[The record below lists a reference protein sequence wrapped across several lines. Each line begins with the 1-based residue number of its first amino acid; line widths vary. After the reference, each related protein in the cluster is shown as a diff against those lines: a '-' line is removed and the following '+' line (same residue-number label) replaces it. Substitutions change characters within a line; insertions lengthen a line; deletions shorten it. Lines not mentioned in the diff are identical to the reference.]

1 MPDTLDLTHRF
12 AALAALGLERTDVA
26 PVEREAFPVGSREWK
41 VLETRQAMGT
51 LVSVTALAP
60 SRAWAADAIAL
71 AFSEMDRLIA
81 LFSRYEAASAVT
93 ALNMAGRLEAPPPE
107 LRRVVR
113 TSLDYY
119 RLTAGA
125 FDVTVA
131 PLLALFRERLGGAAP
146 VEPTEAEIHER
157 LALIGAD
164 AVACGRRRISF
175 GRDGMA
181 VTLDGIA
188 KGFIV
193 DAIGRT
199 LQGHGIRRYLV
210 NAGGDIRARGR
221 KEGRRPWTVAV
232 RDPGDAGR
240 FPTALHL
247 TNAAVATSGS
257 YEVSFDGDLRFHHI
271 VDAKTGR
278 SPGASL
284 SVSVTAPTATAADA
298 LATSVFVLGPQEGI
312 RFVDHLRGCA
322 CLVLDRNGGQ
332 WMSRRWRS
340 APPTAGDEAGT

>member
-1 MPDTLDLTHRF
+1 MPETADLARRF

-26 PVEREAFPVGSREWK
+26 PVEREAFPVGPREWK
-41 VLETRQAMGT
+41 VALARPAMGT
-51 LVSVTALAP
+51 LVSVTVLAP
-60 SRAWAADAIAL
+60 SRDWATDAIELAL
-71 AFSEMDRLIA
+71 ADMDRLIGV
-81 LFSRYEAASAVT
+81 FSRYEADSAVT
-93 ALNMAGRLEAPPPE
+93 ALNAAGQLEAPPPE

-113 TSLDYY
+113 MSLDYH

-131 PLLALFRERLGGAAP
+131 PLLALFRERFGGTVPA
-146 VEPTEAEIHER
+146 EPTEAEVLDR
-157 LALIGAD
+157 LALVGAD
-164 AVACGRRRISF
+164 AVTCGPRRIAF

-181 VTLDGIA
+181 LTLDGIA

-193 DAIGRT
+193 DAIGRA
-199 LQGHGIRRYLV
+199 LQRHGIRRYLV

-232 RDPGDAGR
+232 RDPVDAGR
-240 FPTALHL
+240 PPNTLHL
-247 TNAAVATSGS
+247 RDAAVATSGS
-257 YEVSFDGDLRFHHI
+257 YEVSFDGDMRFHHI
-271 VDAKTGR
+271 VNAKTGR
-278 SPGASL
+278 SPGAAL

-298 LATSVFVLGPQEGI
+298 LATSVFVLGPREGL
-312 RFVDHLRGCA
+312 RFVDRLRGCA
-322 CLVLDRNGGQ
+322 CLVLDRHGGQ